1 VKKPTPYGKRMRM
14 ERLKREIIALEM
26 AEKLGVTPSFLSSVE
41 LGRKKVPQAWMD
53 KLTEYLSLSETEQ
66 KQLEI
71 LIARSNAIVSQS
83 TNEQVPKNTIY
94 APKSK
99 DLGGSDRPE

>member
-1 VKKPTPYGKRMRM
+1 MKKPTPYGKRIRM

-41 LGRKKVPQAWMD
+41 LGRKKVPQTWME
-53 KLTEYLSLSETEQ
+53 KLTEYLSLSESEQ
-66 KQLEI
+66 KQLET
-71 LIARSNAIVSQS
+71 LIARSNAIVSQAAH
-83 TNEQVPKNTIY
+83 EQVPKNTIY

-99 DLGGSDRPE
+99 DIRGSERPE

>member
-1 VKKPTPYGKRMRM
+1 MRM

-26 AEKLGVTPSFLSSVE
+26 AEELGVTPSFLSSVE
-41 LGRKKVPQAWMD
+41 LGRKKVPQAWAD
-53 KLTEYLSLSETEQ
+53 KLKEYLSLSESEQ
-66 KQLEI
+66 MQLEN

-83 TNEQVPKNTIY
+83 THERAPKNTIY

-99 DLGGSDRPE
+99 DLGGSDRPK